1 MTRGSG
7 LVILSTKLMKKFNY
21 TKKYQLKKERF
32 SQNAQSLINYDSI
45 NLDKPKNY
53 HKLILT
59 TTL

>member
-21 TKKYQLKKERF
+21 TKNTNKKERF

-53 HKLILT
+53 HNLILT
-59 TTL
+59 ITL